1 MYVKPT
7 APRSIG
13 GVFDDAIRMYRNF
26 GPGVWLLAFALEL
39 ATEVPSLVW
48 QMQLMPAVADSMQDQ
63 LAALQDPLAAL
74 HVSPAVWLLTLIAIP
89 IYLMFYVALIAN
101 INGVAA
107 ARAIS
112 TGTAIGMGLGKLPRA
127 ILLGVLVACI
137 VVLGL
142 VLLLVPGIYWAGT
155 LSLAFIVLVVEDT
168 GISQSMAVSRELIKG
183 HWWRAATLLSYIF
196 VIALVAYFAVLLIT
210 GLVAVVLGADGSA
223 TLVVSQ
229 LLTTAMGTVLTPLY
243 CAVYLSMY
251 YDLKLRKEGTGPAG

>member
-39 ATEVPSLVW
+39 TTAVPSLDW
-48 QMQLMPAVADSMQDQ
+48 QMQFMPAVADSMQDP

-74 HVSPAVWLLTLIAIP
+74 HVPPMVWLLTLIAIP
-89 IYLMFYVALIAN
+89 IYLIFYVALIAS
-101 INGVAA
+101 INGVAT
-107 ARAIS
+107 ARAVPTI
-112 TGTAIGMGLGKLPRA
+112 TAIALGFGKLPRA

-142 VLLLVPGIYWAGT
+142 VLLLVPGFYWAGT
-155 LSLAFIVLVVEDT
+155 LSLAFIVLVVEDA
-168 GISQSMAVSRELIKG
+168 GISQSMAGSRALIKG

-196 VIALVAYFAVLLIT
+196 VIAMLAYLAVLLVT
-210 GLVAVVLGADGSA
+210 GLVALGLGAAGSA
-223 TLVVSQ
+223 TLIVSQ
-229 LLTTAMGTVLTPLY
+229 LLTAAVGIVLTPLY
-243 CAVYLSMY
+243 CAIYLSLY
-251 YDLKLRKEGTGPAG
+251 YDLKLRKEAAGAVA